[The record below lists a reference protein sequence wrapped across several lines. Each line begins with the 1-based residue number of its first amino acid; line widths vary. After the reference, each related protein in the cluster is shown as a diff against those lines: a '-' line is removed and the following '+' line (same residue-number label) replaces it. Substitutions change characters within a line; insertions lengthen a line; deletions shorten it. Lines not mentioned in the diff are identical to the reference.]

1 MRNSKK
7 EKSYLKNKI
16 SRKINRLKFLTI
28 IAKQAVHELEDS
40 SETITENAVIITDPV
55 LPRTFLVLVLKIWKS
70 GTTFWE
76 ILNKLGAWSS

>member
-1 MRNSKK
+1 M
-7 EKSYLKNKI
+7 KNKI

-55 LPRTFLVLVLKIWKS
+55 LPRTFLVLALKVPRHRIPSVS
-70 GTTFWE
+70 GRLVQCVTIDSLSVF
-76 ILNKLGAWSS
+76 